1 MTDTVCV
8 PVEPTL
14 AMILAATENCSPV
27 GCCSL
32 EPDHAREIWEAML
45 AASPQ
50 GEGSSGEAELSQA
63 RSNAMSADHIPDAG
77 NMIEPV
83 EAVAWRDIATAPRDG
98 TMLLVGYDEGVA
110 REGAMED
117 RQRVFEARWND
128 VQGTWSARNGFLL
141 HSDATHWQPLP
152 HPPSAHPAPIKPS
165 GDTGELR
172 ERMKRAIWTQLPQED
187 ANMGTSGR
195 IADAILDIIR
205 KD

>member
-1 MTDTVCV
+1 MTT
-8 PVEPTL
+8 
-14 AMILAATENCSPV
+14 
-27 GCCSL
+27 
-32 EPDHAREIWEAML
+32 PDI
-45 AASPQ
+45 
-50 GEGSSGEAELSQA
+50 
-63 RSNAMSADHIPDAG
+63 AG
-77 NMIEPV
+77 
-83 EAVAWRDIATAPRDG
+83 WRDIATAPRDG

-172 ERMKRAIWTQLPQED
+172 ERVAQIIEAAIERHNPGNSLRHTIND
-187 ANMGTSGR
+187 
-195 IADAILDIIR
+195 ADAILDLIQSERGKAVPMTAQDLADHAADAFDNALPDDALPHEVGRAWKAVGERLAAILAER
-205 KD
+205 AEE